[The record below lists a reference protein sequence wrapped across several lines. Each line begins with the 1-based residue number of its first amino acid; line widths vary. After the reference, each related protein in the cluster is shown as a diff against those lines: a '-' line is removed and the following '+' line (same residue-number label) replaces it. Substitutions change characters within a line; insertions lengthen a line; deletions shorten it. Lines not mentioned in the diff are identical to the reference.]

1 MAAEDF
7 FNRWSKPER
16 KESLEVLATAEA
28 VEITSEIDQTIST
41 TLPDAEDVAQLHDE
55 SDFSLYMKQ
64 GVDESV
70 RRSAMKKLFSNPHF
84 NVMDGLD
91 IYVADYSQAD
101 PLPPGM
107 LASLRHAQALLNPL
121 QHLEQASQRLLD
133 TKNIVASDESLLPTV
148 EVNMDVGANE
158 IKMEEPVIVI
168 EDQKTEADTPDDI
181 VKLDASND
189 NDNDKDQA

>member
-7 FNRWSKPER
+7 FNRWSKR
-16 KESLEVLATAEA
+16 KESLVVQVPAEAIEVTAE
-28 VEITSEIDQTIST
+28 ISQPIST
-41 TLPDAEDVAQLHDE
+41 TLPGAEDVAQLHDE

-91 IYVADYSQAD
+91 IYVADYSRAD

-133 TKNIVASDESLLPTV
+133 TKNIVASDESMLPAV
-148 EVNMDVGANE
+148 EANMDVGANE

-189 NDNDKDQA
+189 NDNHKDQA

>member
-7 FNRWSKPER
+7 FNRWSKSER
-16 KESLEVLATAEA
+16 KESLEVQGPAEAIEVTAE
-28 VEITSEIDQTIST
+28 IRQPIST
-41 TLPDAEDVAQLHDE
+41 TLPGAEDVAQLHDE

-121 QHLEQASQRLLD
+121 QHLENASQRLLD
-133 TKNIVASDESLLPTV
+133 THSIVASDDKLAPQL
-148 EVNMDVGANE
+148 EVDAHE
-158 IKMEEPVIVI
+158 IKMEEPVIFI
-168 EDQKTEADTPDDI
+168 EDHKMEPDTPDDI

>member
-7 FNRWSKPER
+7 FNRWSKFER
-16 KESLEVLATAEA
+16 KESLEIQVPAEAIEVTAE
-28 VEITSEIDQTIST
+28 ISQPIST
-41 TLPDAEDVAQLHDE
+41 TLPGAEDVAQLHDE

-107 LASLRHAQALLNPL
+107 LASLRHAQTLLNPL
-121 QHLEQASQRLLD
+121 QHLENASQRLLD
-133 TKNIVASDESLLPTV
+133 THSIVATDDKLAPKL
-148 EVNMDVGANE
+148 EVDAHE

-189 NDNDKDQA
+189 NDNHKDQT

>member
-7 FNRWSKPER
+7 FNRWSKR
-16 KESLEVLATAEA
+16 KESLAVQVPAEAIEVTAE
-28 VEITSEIDQTIST
+28 ISQPIST
-41 TLPDAEDVAQLHDE
+41 TLPGAEDVAQLHDE

-107 LASLRHAQALLNPL
+107 LASLRHAQTLLNPL
-121 QHLEQASQRLLD
+121 QHLENASQRLLD
-133 TKNIVASDESLLPTV
+133 THSIVATDDKLAPKL
-148 EVNMDVGANE
+148 EVDAHE

-189 NDNDKDQA
+189 NDNHKDQT